1 MCVYAHACVMHVR
14 VHIYMHTQRP
24 EEDVSC
30 LSLQLCL
37 IESGLLTELEAHRFV
52 SAGWPVSSWDLSVP
66 WHWGR
71 RRVCR
76 HRQLGVYLSAGDS
89 NSVPCAFMALFKN
102 VNLFYVWWWGAC
114 V

>member
-1 MCVYAHACVMHVR
+1 MHVR

-52 SAGWPVSSWDLSVP
+52 SAGWPVIFLSPGTGVVGEYADIDSWV
-66 WHWGR
+66 
-71 RRVCR
+71 
-76 HRQLGVYLSAGDS
+76 
-89 NSVPCAFMALFKN
+89 FT
-102 VNLFYVWWWGAC
+102 
-114 V
+114 